1 MTKIIRLIACA
12 ISAASFCYAPS
23 AVSADYTEYDNPTP
37 WTHVASACA
46 PDEAAIGKY
55 AFNKADFLFKAGA
68 YSDPSRLGSVPIV
81 VRCNV
86 ADPMDGDIAPTWN
99 TMIIGYSDP
108 DGIGK
113 DTRVSAYLYQVSRAT
128 GATSIVASFDSD
140 AWIQTARGEVAVDFT
155 KALNFRSNEYFVQL
169 ELTRTNNTKLNPVAY
184 SARLVNRMKVPG

>member
-1 MTKIIRLIACA
+1 MTKITRLVACA

-23 AVSADYTEYDNPTP
+23 ALSSDYTEYDTPMP

-55 AFNKADFLFKAGA
+55 AFNKADFSFKAGA
-68 YSDPSRLGSVPIV
+68 YSDPSRLAPLPIV

-86 ADPMDGDIAPTWN
+86 ANPMDGDIAPIWN

-108 DGIGK
+108 DGMAV
-113 DTRVSAYLYQVSRAT
+113 DTKVSAYLYQVSRTT
-128 GATSIVASFDSD
+128 GATSIVASFDSN
-140 AWIQTARGEVAVDFT
+140 AWIQTTRGEVAVDLT
-155 KALNFRSNEYFVQL
+155 KALNFHNNEYFVQL
-169 ELTRTNNTKLNPVAY
+169 ELTRTNNTKLNPVVY